1 MFHEKNN
8 NMNGNVS
15 LPTDPYHWTI
25 DSILEIRLPNPD
37 AFLKIR
43 ETLTRIGVASKQDNT
58 LWQSVH
64 ILHKRGNYYLLHF
77 KEFFGLDNRET
88 DITVED
94 IRRRNTIAKLLEQWG
109 LCQIVSKEE
118 LITTNMNNI
127 KIVPHKEKDKWQ
139 LKTKYTMRNQRTS
152 A

>member
-1 MFHEKNN
+1 
-8 NMNGNVS
+8 MNGNVS
-15 LPTDPYHWTI
+15 LPTDPYHWTTE
-25 DSILEIRLPNPD
+25 SILEIKLPNPD

-64 ILHKRGNYYLLHF
+64 ILHKRGSYYLLHF
-77 KEFFGLDNRET
+77 KEFFGLDNREI

-109 LCQIVSKEE
+109 LCQIVTKEE

-127 KIVPHKEKDKWQ
+127 KIVPYKEKDKWQ
-139 LKTKYTMRNQRTS
+139 LKTKYTMRNQRT
-152 A
+152 AA

>member
-1 MFHEKNN
+1 MT
-8 NMNGNVS
+8 NGNIS
-15 LPTDPYHWTI
+15 LPTDPYPWTI
-25 DSILEIRLPNPD
+25 DSILEIKLPNPD

-43 ETLTRIGVASKQDNT
+43 ETLTRIGVAAKQEKI

-64 ILHKRGNYYLLHF
+64 ILHKRGNYYLVHF
-77 KEFFGLDNRET
+77 KEFFGIDNRDI

-109 LCQIVSKEE
+109 LCKIVQIEG

-127 KIVPHKEKDKWQ
+127 KIVPFKEKNEWQ
-139 LKTKYTMRNQRTS
+139 LKTKYTMRSNRE
-152 A
+152 ARE